1 MGLDKRK
8 EGRKMNKGGTKM
20 IAKFQYMFFKG
31 RVLKGVCLGTIK
43 ESELKKDKEY
53 YSLKNYNEETENYLY
68 NKALDVAIIYENITN
83 LSKSKY
89 NYLCLKSTYE
99 RYVKGYERY

>member
-1 MGLDKRK
+1 MKNIYKRK
-8 EGRKMNKGGTKM
+8 EVQKM

-31 RVLKGVCLGTIK
+31 RVLKGLCLGTIK

-53 YSLKNYNEETENYLY
+53 YLRKNYNEETDNYLY
-68 NKALDVAIIYENITN
+68 NKSLDVAIIYEDIKN
-83 LSKSKY
+83 LSNSKH

>member
-1 MGLDKRK
+1 
-8 EGRKMNKGGTKM
+8 M
-20 IAKFQYMFFKG
+20 IAKFQIMFFKG
-31 RVLKGVCLGTIK
+31 RVLKGVCLDTLK

-53 YSLKNYNEETENYLY
+53 YLRKNYNEETENYLY
-68 NKALDVAIIYENITN
+68 NKPLDVAIIYEDIKN
-83 LSKSKY
+83 LSNSKY

>member
-1 MGLDKRK
+1 MRRGY
-8 EGRKMNKGGTKM
+8 KM

-53 YSLKNYNEETENYLY
+53 YSIKTIM
-68 NKALDVAIIYENITN
+68 KKQKTIYITKVWT
-83 LSKSKY
+83 LLLFMKI
-89 NYLCLKSTYE
+89 
-99 RYVKGYERY
+99 

>member
-1 MGLDKRK
+1 
-8 EGRKMNKGGTKM
+8 M
-20 IAKFQYMFFKG
+20 IAKFQIMFFKG
-31 RVLKGVCLGTIK
+31 RVLKGVCLGTLK
-43 ESELKKDKEY
+43 ESELKKDKQY
-53 YSLKNYNEETENYLY
+53 YSIKNYNEETENYLY
-68 NKALDVAIIYENITN
+68 NKGLDVAIIYENITN

>member
-1 MGLDKRK
+1 
-8 EGRKMNKGGTKM
+8 M
-20 IAKFQYMFFKG
+20 IAKFQIMFFKG

-99 RYVKGYERY
+99 RYVKGYERYWTNDRTWKHSKGTPR

>member
-1 MGLDKRK
+1 
-8 EGRKMNKGGTKM
+8 M

-31 RVLKGVCLGTIK
+31 RVLKGVCLSTLK

-53 YSLKNYNEETENYLY
+53 YLRKNYNEEKENYLY
-68 NKALDVAIIYENITN
+68 NKALDFAIIYEDIKT
-83 LSKSKY
+83 LSNSKY

-99 RYVKGYERY
+99 RYETIEILNKIIDEEGL

>member
-1 MGLDKRK
+1 
-8 EGRKMNKGGTKM
+8 M
-20 IAKFQYMFFKG
+20 IAKFQFMFFKG
-31 RVLKGVCLGTIK
+31 RVLKGVCIGTIK

-53 YSLKNYNEETENYLY
+53 YLWKNYNEESEKFLY
-68 NKALDVAIIYENITN
+68 NKVLDVAIIYEDIKN
-83 LSKSKY
+83 LSNSKY